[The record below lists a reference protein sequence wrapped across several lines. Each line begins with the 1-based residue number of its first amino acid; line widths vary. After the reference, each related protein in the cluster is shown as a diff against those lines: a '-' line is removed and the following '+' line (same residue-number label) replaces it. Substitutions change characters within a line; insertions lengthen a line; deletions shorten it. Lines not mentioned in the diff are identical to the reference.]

1 MRAPLNA
8 LSLLGVAVTMGV
20 APAGEHEI
28 VLKEHVSRQWTG
40 ELLSYPFAAPE
51 GACHVDSVSLRGPN
65 GPMPVQLSDVAYWPK
80 TQMVKSATV
89 WFVTDLAPLSTNV
102 YTVRY
107 GTVSTEAARVQGDLS
122 VTAAAGQVEMSTS
135 RFGARLRL
143 GAETYDQAWPAGEV
157 PGPVAALRLADG
169 TWFGGSRLFGGAKL
183 TGWSGRLVALGPVF
197 GQVDYTYQYEDG
209 NTVKLMARLH
219 EGAAGLYWE
228 ADVTEDRPEDG
239 VDLVLSKGLPP
250 LTLVI
255 QREAYKD
262 RPQIGDMKWGKWVEI
277 PLASYEKE
285 LVTNLSPWAD
295 WWSTW
300 TQTSVRLRISSQ
312 ERELHLAS
320 HDPGDWVE
328 PAAAGTMRS
337 WSAWQHKLIPVKRG
351 ADGKVYLHVNNAAG
365 RRKWSIEDREPTYA
379 EERRMSL
386 AQVKAEWP
394 PLNEV
399 KDWLLEWPTKSV
411 VARSPDRAAE
421 AGQTHPHLF
430 VSREDV
436 EAAREHVKPDKDI
449 LWLANYIG
457 REKIRPVPSYKDAQA
472 IECYVTTKG
481 DPEIAKKVRLV
492 DRVRQHLGAL
502 GDFDKMRGT
511 QTVAALYD
519 LMMGTDLIDDAE
531 KRLYRSQMAFLG
543 YILARP
549 STWNIERGYRSY
561 NPNMSLSYLL
571 ARGVAACAIPD
582 HPRAREWVAPGLS
595 RTETWLN
602 EVGPEGEWYE
612 SAHYSQVSAF
622 AMTSFAVA
630 VKRAGFQNLF
640 LNENLKKWAMWL
652 AQIYTPRDPMEGRR
666 NRRATPPIGRATA
679 GVPWGL
685 FGLMAKA
692 TVDTDPLYSKQ
703 MQWAWAGSDYV
714 RSTAN
719 HLGGFESVYMDPA
732 LPMAV
737 PDWTSKLFPQVG
749 PLFRNGVGDQHENY
763 LVVHANTGAGIRP
776 SEFGCLALWFARGV
790 PIAGS
795 FPGGYKERHQLLMSR
810 VIPAFSWREGEQW
823 SDSRFGCNTSVTMG
837 TFSAL
842 PRQDYFAVSYQ
853 LKSWKGGRYGT
864 PKDPVSWP
872 PVDGSPAFPIS
883 WRRRMLYVQDDEPD
897 GLNYL
902 VMRDSVS
909 GGKPSLWQMW
919 TVSEKI
925 GTPEQV
931 QNVEAFL
938 ADKPGNTA
946 APAHPLQGN
955 RFTAVGRFNV
965 DVDYYIAAPLDTERW
980 TMRMGQ
986 RYVDYAVQGHD
997 YRDLLQLRLN
1007 GNGDYFVAIFPRFRE
1022 ETAPQFSSLCD
1033 GTVIEITGDHG
1044 TDYCFLP
1051 GEEAEATVDS
1061 VHFRGQAGSVQ
1072 ARGDVIVLA
1081 IGAAGEVR
1089 YGDWGISAVQA
1100 ASLRVESARLVVN
1113 HPYAQK
1119 EGGEV
1124 TLRTVDQWK
1133 PAAGQAGVTLTRAG
1147 VGCRLS
1153 LAPGVVAAILVQR

>member
-1 MRAPLNA
+1 MRKLLNA
-8 LSLLGVAVTMGV
+8 LCLLGVVITMGV
-20 APAGEHEI
+20 ARAGEPQI
-28 VLKEHVSRQWTG
+28 VLREYVNRQWTN
-40 ELLSYPFAAPE
+40 ELLGYPFAAPE
-51 GACHVDSVSLRGPN
+51 RACHFDSISLAGPS
-65 GPMPVQLSDVAYWPK
+65 GPVPVQLLDVEYWPETK
-80 TQMVKSATV
+80 TIKSATLWLV
-89 WFVTDLAPLSTNV
+89 VDLAPLSTNV
-102 YTVRY
+102 YTVHY
-107 GTVSTEAARVQGDLS
+107 GPTATEALRVRGDLS
-122 VTAAAGQVEMSTS
+122 VRAAAEQVEMSTS
-135 RFGARLRL
+135 RFGVQLRL
-143 GAETYDQAWPAGEV
+143 GAETYNQPRPAGEV
-157 PGPVAALRLADG
+157 PGPIVALRLADG
-169 TWFGGSRLFGGAKL
+169 SWFGGSRLFGDTKL
-183 TGWSGRLVALGPVF
+183 TGWSGRLMARGPVF
-197 GQVDYTYQYEDG
+197 GQVEYTYQYEDG
-209 NTVKLMARLH
+209 NTVKMMARLH
-219 EGAAGLYWE
+219 EGAAGLYCE
-228 ADVTEDRPEDG
+228 TEVTEDRPDNG
-239 VDLVLSKGLPP
+239 LDIALSEGLPP

-262 RPQIGDMKWGKWVEI
+262 RPQIGDIKWAKWVEI

-300 TQTSVRLRISSQ
+300 TQTSVRLRIGSQ
-312 ERELHLAS
+312 ERELHLGS
-320 HDPGDWVE
+320 HDPGAWVE
-328 PAAAGTMRS
+328 PAAAGTMRN
-337 WSAWQHKLIPVKRG
+337 WSAWQHKLMPVKRE
-351 ADGKVYLHVNNAAG
+351 ADGTVCLRVNNAAG
-365 RRKWSIEDREPTYA
+365 RRKWSIEGRAPAYA

-399 KDWLLEWPTKSV
+399 KDWILEWPTDG
-411 VARSPDRAAE
+411 R
-421 AGQTHPHLF
+421 THPHLF
-430 VSREDV
+430 VSRADV
-436 EAAREHVKPDKDI
+436 EAAWKHVKPDKDT

-472 IECYVTTKG
+472 IQSYVMTKG
-481 DPEIAKKVRLV
+481 DPEISKTVRLV

-502 GDFDKMRGT
+502 GDFDKMRST

-519 LMMGTDLIDDAE
+519 LMMGTDLITDAE

-549 STWNIERGYRSY
+549 STWDIERGYRSY

-595 RTETWLN
+595 RAKVWLN

-652 AQIYTPRDPMEGRR
+652 AQIYTPRDPLEGRR

-692 TVDTDPLYSKQ
+692 TADTDPPYSKQ
-703 MQWAWAGSDYV
+703 MQWAWSGSDYV
-714 RSTAN
+714 RNTAN
-719 HLGGFESVYMDPA
+719 HLGGFEAVYMDPA
-732 LPMAV
+732 LPMET
-737 PDWTSKLFPQVG
+737 PDWASKLFPQVG

-763 LVVHANTGAGIRP
+763 LIVHANTGAGVRP
-776 SEFGCLALWFARGV
+776 SELGCLALWFARGV

-810 VIPAFSWREGEQW
+810 VIPAFSWQEGEPW
-823 SDSRFGCNTSVTMG
+823 SDVHFGCNTSVAMG
-837 TFSAL
+837 AFSAL
-842 PRQDYFAVSYQ
+842 PRQDFFAVTYQ
-853 LKSWKGGRYGT
+853 HKGWKGGRYGT

-872 PVDGSPAFPIS
+872 PVAAAAAFPIS
-883 WRRRMLYVQDDEPD
+883 WRRRLLYVQDDQPG

-902 VMRDSVS
+902 VLRDSVS

-925 GTPEQV
+925 GTPQ
-931 QNVEAFL
+931 QTQDLDAFL
-938 ADKPGNTA
+938 ADKPGKTA
-946 APAHPLQGN
+946 VPAHPLEGD
-955 RFTAVGRFNV
+955 RFTAVGRLNV
-965 DVDYYIAAPLDTERW
+965 DVEYYVASPIDTARW

-1007 GNGDYFVAIFPRFRE
+1007 GDGEYFVAMFPRFRE
-1022 ETAPQFSSLCD
+1022 EAAPQFSTLGN
-1033 GTVIEITGDHG
+1033 GTVIRIAGEHG

-1051 GEEAEATVDS
+1051 AEESEAAVDG
-1061 VHFRGQAGSVQ
+1061 VHFRGTAGSAQTRSNVL
-1072 ARGDVIVLA
+1072 VLA
-1081 IGAAGEVR
+1081 TGAAGEAR
-1089 YGDWGISAVQA
+1089 HGEWGISAAQA
-1100 ASLRVESARLVVN
+1100 ASLRVEAARLVVN
-1113 HPYAQK
+1113 LSHAQQQ
-1119 EGGEV
+1119 GGEI
-1124 TLRTVDQWK
+1124 TLRT
-1133 PAAGQAGVTLTRAG
+1133 AGQWRPAPDQTGITLAPADA
-1147 VGCRLS
+1147 GCRL
-1153 LAPGVVAAILVQR
+1153 LLEPGVVVAVLERP